1 MSYFYILI
9 AIFVFVFNMY
19 RRMKKA
25 QQTSQQHPIPPP
37 PVDYNPLNSGQ
48 MNPEQI
54 LEYVLSIQQP
64 SPVVPNV
71 SQRFTLENITPRITG
86 NESQYDS
93 ELDIES
99 EVHQY
104 ETLLGKRS
112 QPTVSTNIP
121 LENTETEPI
130 FTTSPSAEDDNLVNA
145 VIWSE
150 ILGPPKG
157 LMP

>member
-1 MSYFYILI
+1 M
-9 AIFVFVFNMY
+9 N
-19 RRMKKA
+19 
-25 QQTSQQHPIPPP
+25 TPE
-37 PVDYNPLNSGQ
+37 NSGQ
-48 MNPEQI
+48 MSAEQVI
-54 LEYVLSIQQP
+54 QYVLSRQQT
-64 SPVVPNV
+64 SPLVPNV
-71 SQRFTLENITPRITG
+71 SQSITLENTNPRVLET
-86 NESQYDS
+86 ETQYDS

-99 EVHQY
+99 ELHQY
-104 ETLLGKRS
+104 ETLSGKRS

-130 FTTSPSAEDDNLVNA
+130 FTTSPSAEDANLVNA

>member
-1 MSYFYILI
+1 MNYFYILI

-19 RRMKKA
+19 RRIKKA
-25 QQTSQQHPIPPP
+25 QQTSQQHPTPPP
-37 PVDYNPLNSGQ
+37 TVDYSQSNAGQ
-48 MNPEQI
+48 MSPEQ
-54 LEYVLSIQQP
+54 LVQYVLSSQQP

-71 SQRFTLENITPRITG
+71 SQRFTLENTTPRILD
-86 NESQYDS
+86 NETQYDS
-93 ELDIES
+93 ELEIES

-104 ETLLGKRS
+104 ESLSGERS

-157 LMP
+157 LIR